1 MGGYFG
7 DFNANNR
14 RISFSLLFDI
24 VKNVDTLKRNPNR
37 NDWEFGHTR
46 KSLNKK
52 KSSLVPHISC

>member
-1 MGGYFG
+1 MWNGEYFG

-37 NDWEFGHTR
+37 N
-46 KSLNKK
+46 N
-52 KSSLVPHISC
+52 